1 MLGIGGSG
9 GHAPPGNFWNFR
21 RSEIDSGAFWDTC
34 TSGKVHVHV
43 QINYAAGIIVDFRMS
58 SMACYATR
66 VVRAR
71 AKPRP
76 SLDRSRA
83 PQCRM
88 STPSLACGDEI
99 RDQGRSIVASA
110 LWLVAA
116 LALYFNEFLCHA

>member
-1 MLGIGGSG
+1 MRIMRAERAVARYRRVW

-43 QINYAAGIIVDFRMS
+43 QINYAVGIIVDFR

-71 AKPRP
+71 AKT
-76 SLDRSRA
+76 
-83 PQCRM
+83 
-88 STPSLACGDEI
+88 TP
-99 RDQGRSIVASA
+99 
-110 LWLVAA
+110 
-116 LALYFNEFLCHA
+116 